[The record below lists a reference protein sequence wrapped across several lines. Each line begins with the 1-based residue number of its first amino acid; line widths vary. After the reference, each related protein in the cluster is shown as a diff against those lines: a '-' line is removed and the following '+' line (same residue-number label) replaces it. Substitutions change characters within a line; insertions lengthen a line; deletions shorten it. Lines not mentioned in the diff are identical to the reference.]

1 MILELLTVV
10 TSNSSILSI
19 WVFSLIATTLLYNK
33 QWPIYLLEY
42 LTMELHINLDW
53 QCGLLHH
60 KICQTA
66 DFANDFHVQ
75 VAICGTGRRGK
86 LTLYCKLEVDYDY
99 VCLWLGKC
107 DDLDD
112 SFESVHNSFESIP
125 KVLLELRSNISSHCI
140 LKLGWDDIFTMPIA
154 LITNFTVE

>member
-1 MILELLTVV
+1 MILKLLTVV

-19 WVFSLIATTLLYNK
+19 WVFSLIATTLLYKNNGK
-33 QWPIYLLEY
+33 FIYLLEY
-42 LTMELHINLDW
+42 LTMESHINLDW

-66 DFANDFHVQ
+66 DFANDFRVQ
-75 VAICGTGRRGK
+75 VAICGTGGK
-86 LTLYCKLEVDYDY
+86 LTLYCKLEVDYEY
-99 VCLWLGKC
+99 ICLWLGKC
-107 DDLDD
+107 EDLDD
-112 SFESVHNSFESIP
+112 SFESIP

>member
-19 WVFSLIATTLLYNK
+19 WVFSLIATTLLNK
-33 QWPIYLLEY
+33 NNGKFIYLLEH
-42 LTMELHINLDW
+42 LTMESHINLDW

-66 DFANDFHVQ
+66 DFANDFRVQ
-75 VAICGTGRRGK
+75 VAICGTGERGK
-86 LTLYCKLEVDYDY
+86 LTLYCKLEVDYD
-99 VCLWLGKC
+99 WLGKC

-112 SFESVHNSFESIP
+112 SFESIHNSFESIP
-125 KVLLELRSNISSHCI
+125 KVLLELKSNISSHCI

-154 LITNFTVE
+154 LIRNFTVE